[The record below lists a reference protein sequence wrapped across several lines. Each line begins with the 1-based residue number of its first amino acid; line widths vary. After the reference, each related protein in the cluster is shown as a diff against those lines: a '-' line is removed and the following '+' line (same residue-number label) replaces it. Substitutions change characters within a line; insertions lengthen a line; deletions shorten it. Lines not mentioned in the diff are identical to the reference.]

1 MTVSYAVWGLNGQAH
16 STWGFLPC
24 PTCTVIS
31 LDSLNLFSILCM
43 VLGERPTLFAI
54 VHCEMWFLTC
64 FFIFVDISLVK
75 FGIEWWAMI
84 QLCLHRCLFFT
95 QTWYLDILPI
105 HLLTVQVNNNV
116 AIILFFYNFASV
128 PTFLECVAVV
138 KNQMCLV
145 HIYQNTFTLVSEN
158 FGNLFFVLLSIK

>member
-1 MTVSYAVWGLNGQAH
+1 MTVSYTIWGLNGQAH

-31 LDSLNLFSILCM
+31 LDSLNLFTILCM
-43 VLGERPTLFAI
+43 VLGKRPKFFAI

-64 FFIFVDISLVK
+64 FFIFVDTSLVK
-75 FGIEWWAMI
+75 FGTEWWAMI
-84 QLCLHRCLFFT
+84 QLCLHRWLFFT

-116 AIILFFYNFASV
+116 AIILFSIILPLSQRFWNVLQPSK
-128 PTFLECVAVV
+128 TKC
-138 KNQMCLV
+138 V
-145 HIYQNTFTLVSEN
+145 HIYKIHLRWSVKTWEIFSLYFCQLNKS
-158 FGNLFFVLLSIK
+158 